1 MLKSNRQ
8 RHCFVPGCKNDSRQ
22 KLSLFAVPSDEERFQ
37 VWQQALSGNG
47 KRLEK
52 KCVVCERHFESQYVC
67 KTYRHT
73 INGEL
78 VEIPRNRP
86 LLMPDAVPT
95 RFLTRSTPAR
105 RRSPAK
111 PRSESPAKPRRPRGR
126 PRKKTGVEKTVVP
139 LRVLRPACPTHDT
152 TKTNESTKET
162 TAPAAKDSP
171 SASRDYSVGGH
182 AEDAFVCDPVDI
194 EYDISSDSCDDAHR
208 ELVVVLSASP
218 PTQSTTVGRTVAPHI
233 VTARKAS
240 PSPPEGVG
248 RVPSSAAAVPVTPVV
263 PCVVSATTAT
273 STAETPVSSSKGGS
287 SANEPRVAAVT
298 KSPLCSPP
306 VPGVEAP
313 AFLANFEKSSLPN
326 RYWSIHYVQ
335 HSSRHV
341 AFSFCTMFGGKPTL
355 AKLVTCEEHGD
366 GSITCRATV
375 DGVDVKTTR
384 VADAQEVQ
392 EFLANLDALA
402 FCQGAASAEEFSFVS
417 ADECKVHGER
427 IHSAKCDL
435 LTPATSRLCDFCRN
449 LRKVLQNKAAYVKR
463 KASWKC
469 ASENAAPAHET
480 AVKAEPK
487 SQQPVASTTTAGRL
501 EVAETVNQLPQPTEL
516 LVQTC
521 IQASKKDRA
530 QASGDKEEEWTLE
543 CTYYPV
549 HTTCASTS

>member
-1 MLKSNRQ
+1 MSKPANRQ

-22 KLSLFAVPSDEERFQ
+22 KLSLFAVPSDEVRFK
-37 VWQQALSGNG
+37 VWQQALSGYG
-47 KRLEK
+47 KKLEK

-67 KTYRHT
+67 KTYKHT
-73 INGEL
+73 INGQL

-95 RFLTRSTPAR
+95 RFLTRTPRAR
-105 RRSPAK
+105 RRPPA
-111 PRSESPAKPRRPRGR
+111 PQGPRRRPGR
-126 PRKKTGVEKTVVP
+126 PRKNTSVEVTKKSTIKTP
-139 LRVLRPACPTHDT
+139 
-152 TKTNESTKET
+152 
-162 TAPAAKDSP
+162 APAAKDSP
-171 SASRDYSVGGH
+171 SASCDYTVGDH
-182 AEDAFVCDPVDI
+182 AEGAFACEPVDV
-194 EYDISSDSCDDAHR
+194 EYDISSDCCDDVDCV
-208 ELVVVLSASP
+208 EQVIVLSAP
-218 PTQSTTVGRTVAPHI
+218 PSTQGTTVGRTVAPHI

-240 PSPPEGVG
+240 PSPPESVG
-248 RVPSSAAAVPVTPVV
+248 RVPSSAAAVPVTPVA
-263 PCVVSATTAT
+263 PCTVSATTAT
-273 STAETPVSSSKGGS
+273 STAETPVSSSKG
-287 SANEPRVAAVT
+287 ADEPRVAAIT

-313 AFLANFEKSSLPN
+313 AFLAKFEKSSLPN
-326 RYWSIHYVQ
+326 RYWSVHYVQ

-355 AKLVTCEEHGD
+355 AKLVTCEELGD

-384 VADAQEVQ
+384 VADAQGVQ

-435 LTPATSRLCDFCRN
+435 LTPATSRLCDFCRH

-463 KASWKC
+463 KASTKC
-469 ASENAAPAHET
+469 APENTAQAHET

-487 SQQPVASTTTAGRL
+487 SQQPVASTTSVGRL
-501 EVAETVNQLPQPTEL
+501 EVVEIVDQLPQPTEL

>member
-1 MLKSNRQ
+1 M
-8 RHCFVPGCKNDSRQ
+8 PGCKNDSRQ
-22 KLSLFAVPSDEERFQ
+22 KLSLFAVPSDEVRFQ
-37 VWQQALSGNG
+37 VWQQALSGYG

-67 KTYRHT
+67 KTYKHT

-95 RFLTRSTPAR
+95 RFLTLSSRAR
-105 RRSPAK
+105 RRSPAQK
-111 PRSESPAKPRRPRGR
+111 GSRGRGSGRGRGR
-126 PRKKTGVEKTVVP
+126 PRKNIAIEE
-139 LRVLRPACPTHDT
+139 TH
-152 TKTNESTKET
+152 ESTKET
-162 TAPAAKDSP
+162 PATAKDSP
-171 SASRDYSVGGH
+171 TASRDYSADDQAE
-182 AEDAFVCDPVDI
+182 AEDAFVCEPVDV
-194 EYDISSDSCDDAHR
+194 EYEISSESCDDVDCV
-208 ELVVVLSASP
+208 EQVIVISAP
-218 PTQSTTVGRTVAPHI
+218 PSTQSTTVGRTVAPHI

-240 PSPPEGVG
+240 PSPPENVD

-263 PCVVSATTAT
+263 PCTVSATTAT
-273 STAETPVSSSKGGS
+273 STAETPVSSSRGSS
-287 SANEPRVAAVT
+287 SANEPRVAAIT

-313 AFLANFEKSSLPN
+313 AFLAKFEKSSLPN
-326 RYWSIHYVQ
+326 RYWSVHYVQ

-355 AKLVTCEEHGD
+355 AKLVTCEEYGD

-384 VADAQEVQ
+384 VADAQGVQ

-402 FCQGAASAEEFSFVS
+402 FCQGAASAEEFSLVS

-435 LTPATSRLCDFCRN
+435 LTPATSRLCDFCRH

-463 KASWKC
+463 KASTKC

-480 AVKAEPK
+480 AFKAEPQ
-487 SQQPVASTTTAGRL
+487 SQQFVASTTSAGPS
-501 EVAETVNQLPQPTEL
+501 EVSETVAQLSQPTEL
-516 LVQTC
+516 MVLTS

-530 QASGDKEEEWTLE
+530 QASGDKAVQEEEWTLE

-549 HTTCASTS
+549 HTPCASTT